1 MSSDLDRRCNLSLG
15 VIVTSF
21 RVLPALVLA
30 AVAMVMS
37 GCSPSDG
44 YPIFLRPAE
53 SSDTLPA
60 HLATM
65 GDLQDLDLA
74 TSRLAASFE
83 DVDFY
88 LVETNTSG
96 GVCVAID
103 AGDDNDSVACSG
115 RNALLGTSGLFGS
128 IEVADAPIGERE
140 GWTVISENI
149 RIQN

>member
-1 MSSDLDRRCNLSLG
+1 MG

-30 AVAMVMS
+30 VVATVMS

-44 YPIFLRPAE
+44 YPLFLRPAE

-65 GDLQDLDLA
+65 GHLQDLDLA

-88 LVETNTSG
+88 LVETNTLG

-103 AGDDNDSVACSG
+103 AGDDRSDLVACSG
-115 RNALLGTSGLFGS
+115 RNGLLGASGPFGS
-128 IEVADAPIGERE
+128 IEVAGAPIGERE